1 MVFWI
6 CDSTFCAADSFIKQ
20 PYSVSSSCG
29 LPCLILDKAS
39 DNFLIKMSWMD
50 SWTRN
55 RFEEQQVCPAFS
67 SRPSTA
73 AAIAFEMSASSSMIK
88 GSFPPNS
95 KKTRLSVFA
104 PISAS
109 ETPTSVL
116 PVREIAFTLGLFAR
130 IFPINSPEP
139 VMICSTLPGISCSIQ
154 RAIIFINVRG
164 GRLRALQL
172 RRFL

>member
-1 MVFWI
+1 MPAW
-6 CDSTFCAADSFIKQ
+6 S
-20 PYSVSSSCG
+20 PY
-29 LPCLILDKAS
+29 LDALA
-39 DNFLIKMSWMD
+39 NL
-50 SWTRN
+50 T
-55 RFEEQQVCPAFS
+55 
-67 SRPSTA
+67 
-73 AAIAFEMSASSSMIK
+73 ASSSTIK

-139 VMICSTLPGISCSIQ
+139 VMICSTLPGIPCSIQ

-164 GRLRALQL
+164 GACGLYNYGVSCSESVHAFSVNYHLHKL
-172 RRFL
+172 SVCFLCKNRKESILILILCSYTELS